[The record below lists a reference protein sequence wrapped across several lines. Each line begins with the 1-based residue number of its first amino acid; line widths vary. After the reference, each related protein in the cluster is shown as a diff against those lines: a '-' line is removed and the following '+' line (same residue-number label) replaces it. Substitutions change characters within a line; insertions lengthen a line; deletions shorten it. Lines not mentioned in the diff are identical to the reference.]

1 MVLIKEWRGSE
12 ITRQLANYSPSSS
25 LATIKTVLQ
34 NRFLNCTIKALT
46 TLLEKPFNY
55 YRYGLSD
62 KSHKDGNNSVEHVVL
77 GFSQVVFYGAGSQG
91 TYRPPKG

>member
-1 MVLIKEWRGSE
+1 MK

-25 LATIKTVLQ
+25 LATIKTRLTK
-34 NRFLNCTIKALT
+34 NGFLNCALKH
-46 TLLEKPFNY
+46 LLRSWEKPFNY

-77 GFSQVVFYGAGSQG
+77 GFSQVVFYGAGSQVHIG
-91 TYRPPKG
+91 RPKDKDGS